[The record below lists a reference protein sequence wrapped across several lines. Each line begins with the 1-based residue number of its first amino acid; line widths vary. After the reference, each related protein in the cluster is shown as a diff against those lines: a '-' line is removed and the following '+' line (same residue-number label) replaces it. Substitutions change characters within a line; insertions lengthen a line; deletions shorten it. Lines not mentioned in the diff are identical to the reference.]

1 MIVLSQASTMKW
13 LFLASCVAL
22 GCGQT
27 STEPKDAAPSPS
39 CAVIDAST
47 CQNPIPSYSRDVA
60 PALDRTC
67 NSTCHAPGVGPWPLT
82 NYADVFDWGSIIG
95 GDIAQCTMPPP
106 DAGAGNG
113 NLTDQ
118 ERAAIL
124 NWLVCGAP
132 NN

>member
-1 MIVLSQASTMKW
+1 MKW
-13 LFLASCVAL
+13 LFLACSLTLA
-22 GCGQT
+22 CGQT
-27 STEPKDAAPSPS
+27 AAQQSDAGDPQPTG
-39 CAVIDAST
+39 CTFIDASA
-47 CQNPIPSYSRDVA
+47 CENPIPSYAKDVA
-60 PALDRTC
+60 PALDRAC

-82 NYADVFDWGSIIG
+82 NWADVADWGNIIG
-95 GDIAQCTMPPP
+95 GDIEQCSMPPP

-113 NLTDQ
+113 TLTDK

>member
-1 MIVLSQASTMKW
+1 MKW
-13 LFLASCVAL
+13 LFLACSMTLACN
-22 GCGQT
+22 QPSDT
-27 STEPKDAAPSPS
+27 STQPPN
-39 CAVIDAST
+39 CAFIDASS
-47 CQNPIPSYSRDVA
+47 CENPIPSYSKDVA
-60 PALDRTC
+60 PVLDRAC
-67 NSTCHAPGVGPWPLT
+67 NSTCHATSVGPWPLD

-95 GDIAQCTMPPP
+95 SDVEQCAMPPP

-118 ERAAIL
+118 ERATIL